1 MHLTNNNSRL
11 IESGIGK
18 AVMYLYRHPKEQ
30 RENKE
35 LAGKIINRWAVM
47 VSHYILL
54 TFLKSFSTVPHS
66 ISAQFEAAQP

>member
-35 LAGKIINRWAVM
+35 LAAKIINRWAAM
-47 VSHYILL
+47 VSHYIVL
-54 TFLKSFSTVPHS
+54 TFFPMLCNFCP
-66 ISAQFEAAQP
+66 I

>member
-47 VSHYILL
+47 VSHYIWL
-54 TFLKSFSTVPHS
+54 TF
-66 ISAQFEAAQP
+66 